1 MPAPSAAPA
10 TASPEQPDLPPTY
23 DPIYSE
29 AAADFAALLASVQ
42 TRLEHLEELFEGKIR
57 DDDRQRQ
64 LFERLMKELEEYRQ
78 DFIYSHVTSKVF
90 RDLIQL
96 YDTLEQTLHSNATEE
111 ISREALRVR
120 MGSFHQQVVRILQ
133 RQEVELIESAPGKPF
148 DEQSQEAIDVCAVER
163 PEEDGIVVEIV
174 RRGFRY
180 RERLL
185 RPEWVVVGKYQNR

>member
-1 MPAPSAAPA
+1 
-10 TASPEQPDLPPTY
+10 
-23 DPIYSE
+23 
-29 AAADFAALLASVQ
+29 
-42 TRLEHLEELFEGKIR
+42 
-57 DDDRQRQ
+57 
-64 LFERLMKELEEYRQ
+64 MKELEEYRQ